1 MRILSITS
9 DPGAGGSSK
18 SLLNLVEGLSALGHD
33 VMIMLPSKGYLSD
46 RLDAMGIK
54 YTINRFISLNVWPPV
69 YNLVDAWHF
78 PKRVLILWL
87 FNLLGARNLGRII
100 KQWTPDIIHSNNSLI
115 SIGYKA
121 SKKFNRK
128 HIWHIREYGDKDF
141 GFRFYPSN
149 RYRSEILKHT
159 PAICITHDLFTEYNI
174 ANTGQ
179 VIYNGVLSENET
191 EYNAVKEDYF
201 LYVGRITDGKGVT
214 DLIQSFASY
223 YNNGGRYKLVL
234 VGNYDEKYHERLWTI
249 SRQAGIQ
256 SELINFIGH
265 SDNVKDYMTKAQA
278 LIVPS
283 KYEAFGRITAEA
295 MFYGCLVLG
304 RNTGGTKEQFDLGL
318 NKTGQEIALRFES
331 IAQLTSQMANIENM
345 SLKEKEQYIIPA
357 QIFAKQNFS
366 IEQNIFQTNKFFVRV
381 MNS

>member
-18 SLLNLVEGLSALGHD
+18 SLLNLVVGLSSLGHD

-46 RLDAMGIK
+46 RLDAMGIR

-78 PKRVLILWL
+78 PKRILILWQ
-87 FNLLGARNLGRII
+87 FNLLGARNLGKII

-121 SKKFNRK
+121 SKKFNIK

-141 GFRFYPSN
+141 GYTFYPSQ

-159 PAICITHDLFTEYNI
+159 PAICITHDLLKEYNLSH
-174 ANTGQ
+174 TGQ
-179 VIYNGVLSENET
+179 VIYNGILSEKEI
-191 EYNAVKEDYF
+191 EYKPVKDDYF

-214 DLIQSFASY
+214 DLIKSFAIY
-223 YNNGGRYKLVL
+223 YNNGGRYKLAL
-234 VGNYDEKYHERLWTI
+234 LGNYDERYKDKLCTI
-249 SRQAGIQ
+249 AQVAGVP
-256 SELINFIGH
+256 SEFINFIGH
-265 SDNVKDYMTKAQA
+265 SDRVKDYMTKAQA

-295 MFYGCLVLG
+295 MFYGCLVIG
-304 RNTGGTKEQFDLGL
+304 RNTGGTKEQFDMGL
-318 NKTGQEIALRFES
+318 CKTGQEIALRFES
-331 IAQLTSQMANIENM
+331 IEQLTSQMTNIEYM
-345 SLKEKEQYIIPA
+345 SLKEKERYIIPA

-366 IEQNIFQTNKFFVRV
+366 IEQNIFQTNKFFEGVF
-381 MNS
+381 NS